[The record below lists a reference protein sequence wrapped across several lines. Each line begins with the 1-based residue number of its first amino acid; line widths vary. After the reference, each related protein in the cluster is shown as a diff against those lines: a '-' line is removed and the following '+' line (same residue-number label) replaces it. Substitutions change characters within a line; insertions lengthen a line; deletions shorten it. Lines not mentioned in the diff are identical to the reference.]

1 MGPFSVTGQPN
12 AMGGREADGLAN
24 QLACHMELDDPG
36 HRAIVEAFWKV
47 PSIADREGLKAV
59 DLFDAVADG
68 RIKALWI
75 MATNP
80 ADSMPDA
87 ARVEAAL
94 AACPFVVVSD
104 VEAVTDTARHAHV
117 LLPAA
122 AWGEKDGTVT
132 NSERRI
138 SRQRSFLKPPGE
150 ARPDWWI
157 VSQVARRMGFARAFD
172 YGSPAQI
179 FREYAA
185 LSAHC
190 NSGARDFDIGGLAD
204 LADADYARL
213 APVQWP
219 VPRDPCATAGG
230 RFFADGGFFTPDRRA
245 RFVAT
250 AGLPANR
257 SDPAFP
263 LILNTGRVRDHWH
276 TMTRT
281 ARSARLSAHIAE
293 PYVEIHPSDAA
304 DAGIGAADLVT
315 VESARGRVV
324 LRAQLTDKQQP
335 GVVFAPMHWTDQ
347 HASAARVDTLVASA
361 NDPVSGQPG
370 LKYTPVRVARFEASW
385 FGFAVLERR
394 PEAVAADYWA
404 VARVKSGWRLEIASR
419 TEPEDWAGFARRL
432 AGAAGAGADVVT
444 YTDTANGIR
453 RFAVTD
459 GGRLTG
465 ALFTSRDP
473 VAVARSWAAGALGTA
488 VTDLTNRYRILAGRA
503 GGDRPDSGAIV
514 CSCFEVGINQI
525 VEAVASGRCTSVDE
539 VGRALRA
546 GTNCGSCRG
555 EIAGLIADAARAR
568 AG

>member
-1 MGPFSVTGQPN
+1 
-12 AMGGREADGLAN
+12 
-24 QLACHMELDDPG
+24 
-36 HRAIVEAFWKV
+36 
-47 PSIADREGLKAV
+47 
-59 DLFDAVADG
+59 
-68 RIKALWI
+68 
-75 MATNP
+75 
-80 ADSMPDA
+80 
-87 ARVEAAL
+87 
-94 AACPFVVVSD
+94 
-104 VEAVTDTARHAHV
+104 VTDTARHAHV

-190 NSGARDFDIGGLAD
+190 NTGARDFDIGGLAD
-204 LADADYARL
+204 LADADYARM

-324 LRAQLTDKQQP
+324 LRALLTDKQQP

-347 HASAARVDTLVASA
+347 QASAARVDTLVASA

-370 LKYTPVRVARFEASW
+370 LKYTPVRIARFEASW

-404 VARVKSGWRLEIASR
+404 VARVKSGWRLELASR
-419 TEPEDWAGFARRL
+419 TEPEDWAGFARGL
-432 AGAAGAGADVVT
+432 ASAAGAGADVVT

-488 VTDLTNRYRILAGRA
+488 VTDLTTRYRILAGRA
-503 GGDRPDSGAIV
+503 GGDRPDSGATV

-525 VEAVASGRCTSVDE
+525 VEAVASGRCASVDE

-555 EIAGLIADAARAR
+555 EIAGIIAGAALAR